1 MQEIEIQCVPSR
13 SAARNPKIT
22 KIGTIRCWAAPVADD
37 VVECEG
43 LLYTV
48 TSRSWVSPYLRSG
61 GAVTGIDSQADRRL
75 VLTCTKV
82 GADR

>member
-1 MQEIEIQCVPSR
+1 MQEIEIRCAPAR
-13 SAARNPKIT
+13 SGARNPPIDKV
-22 KIGTIRCWAAPVADD
+22 GTIRCWAAPVVDD

-48 TSRSWVSPYLRSG
+48 TSRSWV
-61 GAVTGIDSQADRRL
+61 DRGPDPRGKRL

-82 GADR
+82 GE

>member
-1 MQEIEIQCVPSR
+1 MQEIEIRCAPAR
-13 SAARNPKIT
+13 SGARNPPIDKV
-22 KIGTIRCWAAPVADD
+22 GTIRCWAAPVVDD

-48 TSRSWVSPYLRSG
+48 KSRSWVASYVLG
-61 GAVTGIDSQADRRL
+61 HDGEVVGIDRSTRRL

-82 GADR
+82 GE